1 MLLTVSNNESQAR
14 PLRIAIVEDNA
25 TARTNLRSHL
35 MAIDNYDI
43 ASYSNGKELRN
54 GLRLN
59 NVDIILMD
67 FHLGQSKNGVE
78 WIQQL
83 QESDLYK
90 ANMGLVFITSDGMPQ
105 TIGQI
110 LDLHPDFILIKPYT
124 IKSLRLNLSHYLK
137 LRKETM
143 PVLNYM
149 AQNNDDLAL
158 SLINQKLQTLTNK
171 RFKNDFLKLKGRLLM
186 REKQY
191 TEAIELYSGILKKS
205 SSVLWAHWGLIK
217 SEFFTGKWHQ
227 CQKMLNHLVSESL
240 TKDKAY
246 EWLASVAIGKEQYKE
261 AEALL
266 NNVKDSELSI
276 QSTRLKILCYKM
288 LKKHDLAQ
296 ALLEKKVQNN
306 LTVKDR
312 MIDYAM
318 ELARL
323 HIYLAETLA
332 SDTENGNKT
341 KNNEEKSANLVAARK
356 LIGKANRG
364 VSDRQ
369 SELQK
374 IYMLALAFLLEGDNE
389 KAEKMIEQASPLQTV
404 SNIKTTTLLDAVK
417 IWFGVGKSDKANE
430 ILMEC
435 DDALLNHESH
445 IERLIC
451 AELICEI
458 EENNSLQKERALQ
471 SNDKGMKLYANKHY
485 PDALDCF
492 HKAYKTLPGVP
503 AFALNLL
510 QCMADMEQF
519 EYKGIEAELLYKDL
533 SQISLSDKNEVRLG
547 HIKVSLGIN

>member
-1 MLLTVSNNESQAR
+1 MLSNLATNESQVR

-35 MAIDNYDI
+35 MAIDNYEI

-83 QESDLYK
+83 QESGLFK
-90 ANMGLVFITSDGMPQ
+90 PNMGLVFVTSDGMPQ

-137 LRKETM
+137 LRRETM

-149 AQNNDDLAL
+149 AQDNDDLAL
-158 SLINQKLQTLTNK
+158 KLISQKLTNLNNI

-186 REKQY
+186 REKHFN
-191 TEAIELYSGILKKS
+191 EAIALYSDVLKKS
-205 SSVLWAHWGLIK
+205 SKVLWAHWGLIK
-217 SEFFTGKWHQ
+217 SEFFTGKWQQ

-261 AEALL
+261 AESLL
-266 NNVKDSELSI
+266 NNVKDSDLSI

-288 LKKHDLAQ
+288 LNKHDLAQ
-296 ALLEKKVQNN
+296 HLLEKKIQSN

-312 MIDYAM
+312 MVDYAM

-323 HIYLAETLA
+323 HIHMAESLVKN
-332 SDTENGNKT
+332 TENASEAQIK
-341 KNNEEKSANLVAARK
+341 EEKIANLLAARK

-374 IYMLALAFLLEGDNE
+374 TYMLALAFLLEGDNE
-389 KAEKMIEQASPLQTV
+389 KAEKMIEQASSLQTV
-404 SNIKTTTLLDAVK
+404 SNMKTATLLDAVK
-417 IWFGVGKSDKANE
+417 IWFGIGNTNKANE

-435 DDALLNHESH
+435 DDALLLQENH

-451 AELICEI
+451 AEIISEI
-458 EENNSLQKERALQ
+458 EEDNNLQKERALQ
-471 SNDKGMKLYANKHY
+471 SNDKGMKLYANKSY
-485 PDALDCF
+485 SDALMCF
-492 HKAYKTLPGVP
+492 YKAYKTLPGVP

-510 QCMADMEQF
+510 QCMADMEQY
-519 EYKGIEAELLYKDL
+519 EYKGIEAETLYKDL
-533 SQISLSDKNEVRLG
+533 SQISLSDKNEIRLE
-547 HIKVSLGIN
+547 HIRVSLGIN

>member
-1 MLLTVSNNESQAR
+1 MFPNANLQEQYVR

-59 NVDIILMD
+59 NVDLILMD

-83 QESDLYK
+83 QESKLFK

-110 LDLHPDFILIKPYT
+110 LDLYPDFILIKPYT
-124 IKSLRLNLSHYLK
+124 IKSLRLNLSHYLR
-137 LRKETM
+137 LRAETM
-143 PVLNYM
+143 PVLDYM
-149 AQNNDDLAL
+149 AQQNDDLAL
-158 SLINQKLQTLTNK
+158 SLINKKIQTLTNK

-191 TEAIELYSGILKKS
+191 NEAVELYSGILKKS
-205 SSVLWAHWGLIK
+205 SNVLWAHWGLIK
-217 SEFFTGKWHQ
+217 SEFFTGKWHH
-227 CQKMLNHLVSESL
+227 CQKLLNHLVSESL

-246 EWLASVAIGKEQYKE
+246 EWLASVALGKEEYKE

-266 NNVKDSELSI
+266 SNIKDSELSI
-276 QSTRLKILCYKM
+276 QATRLKVLCYKM
-288 LKKHDLAQ
+288 LDKNDQAQ
-296 ALLEKKVQNN
+296 SLLEKKIQSN

-318 ELARL
+318 ELARF
-323 HIYLAETLA
+323 HIHLAE
-332 SDTENGNKT
+332 
-341 KNNEEKSANLVAARK
+341 SANEKAEPNDHGKAQAEKDANLSAARR

-364 VSDRQ
+364 SSDRQ
-369 SELQK
+369 AELQK
-374 IYMLALAFLLEGDNE
+374 NYMLALAYMLEGNIE
-389 KAEKMIEQASPLQTV
+389 KAEKMIEQASPFQTV

-417 IWFGVGKSDKANE
+417 IWFGVGNSEKATE

-435 DDALLNHESH
+435 DDALLSQDSH

-451 AELICEI
+451 TELVNDI
-458 EENNSLQKERALQ
+458 EQDNDLQKERALQ
-471 SNDKGMKLYANKHY
+471 SNDRGTKLYINKQY
-485 PDALDCF
+485 ADALVCF

-510 QCMADMEQF
+510 QCMADMQQF
-519 EYKGIEAELLYKDL
+519 EYQGIEAESLYKDL
-533 SQISLSDKNEVRLG
+533 ATISLSDKNEIRLA
-547 HIKVSLGIN
+547 HIKVNLGIN